1 MRNGAWWSS
10 RITVIHRAL
19 PYSPIRASPNSRR
32 KHARNLRE
40 RKRDSREIRLFLF
53 FFLFSLFSRRYFY
66 RQSERV
72 NGFSEYG
79 SSVFAVTWCIKKKQR
94 QYTMD
99 KISIKSLPLV
109 SNWRTTTSYRLIL
122 KLGFKRGAVNNLH
135 VASVWDFLIYKNQN
149 NLARDM

>member
-40 RKRDSREIRLFLF
+40 REIRARFAFFFLF
-53 FFLFSLFSRRYFY
+53 SLFSLFSRRYFY

-109 SNWRTTTSYRLIL
+109 SNWRTTTSYRLIF

-135 VASVWDFLIYKNQN
+135 VASVWDFLFYKNQN